1 MKIQVTYWE
10 VTCIIFLN
18 VRIKIYKAHMQINPK
33 EKQYNKKTGSIWQK
47 EAIKSNLKICT
58 T

>member
-18 VRIKIYKAHMQINPK
+18 VRIKIYKAHMQINQK
-33 EKQYNKKTGSIWQK
+33 DKQYKKKTGSIWQK
-47 EAIKSNLKICT
+47 RQ
-58 T
+58 

>member
-1 MKIQVTYWE
+1 MKIQVTHWE

-18 VRIKIYKAHMQINPK
+18 VRIKIYKAHMQINQK

-47 EAIKSNLKICT
+47 RQ
-58 T
+58 